1 MIVNIIIKMFII
13 IIITAMEWKRS
24 EATWVGQAAR
34 EVTRSTGWFP
44 PDPMITCCPLSGDNY
59 HDSHDEGGDYGEKLV
74 AILGDDN
81 HDNNMIIHEI
91 IMVVMINLA
100 EVRHQ
105 RCHQLEAKPQTMI
118 FHLLHMIAGHIHHVD
133 HDDDI
138 DEMCWKH
145 KSNNNDNVQVT
156 SVLNPLSQ

>member
-1 MIVNIIIKMFII
+1 
-13 IIITAMEWKRS
+13 
-24 EATWVGQAAR
+24 
-34 EVTRSTGWFP
+34 
-44 PDPMITCCPLSGDNY
+44 
-59 HDSHDEGGDYGEKLV
+59 
-74 AILGDDN
+74 
-81 HDNNMIIHEI
+81 
-91 IMVVMINLA
+91 MINLA

-118 FHLLHMIAGHIHHVD
+118 FHLLHMIAGHIHHGD
-133 HDDDI
+133 DDDDDDDDI

>member
-1 MIVNIIIKMFII
+1 MII
-13 IIITAMEWKRS
+13 II
-24 EATWVGQAAR
+24 
-34 EVTRSTGWFP
+34 
-44 PDPMITCCPLSGDNY
+44 MIM
-59 HDSHDEGGDYGEKLV
+59 
-74 AILGDDN
+74 
-81 HDNNMIIHEI
+81 HDNNMI
-91 IMVVMINLA
+91 MMINLA

-118 FHLLHMIAGHIHHVD
+118 FHLLHMIAGHIHHGD
-133 HDDDI
+133 DDDDDDI